1 MDSEKMAGLS
11 PEEREMLEGATVEG
25 SEADKEAVKYT
36 PEQQMVISAFEAAA
50 NKNDAYRKILDRYI
64 AKQRDENIDI
74 FTGRGDIF
82 EQAMNLAETL
92 KKSGMAEDDIAK
104 KLEAQ
109 ASKVFDK
116 LETTELGR
124 AA

>member
-1 MDSEKMAGLS
+1 MAGLS